1 MFRLPASQA
10 KPPYPP
16 STRPMPAYPA
26 GPRNRQRNTV
36 SNKPS
41 TPTFFI
47 HDYETF
53 GKHPARDRP
62 AQFAGVRTD
71 MDFNIIGE
79 PLVIYCQPTDDY
91 LPEPEA
97 VLITGITPQI
107 AKSKGVN
114 EAEFARQIHDAF
126 SVPGTCVLGYNN
138 IRFDDEV
145 SRNIFYRNFYD
156 PYAYSWKN
164 GNSRWDLLD
173 ALRACYALR
182 PEGIVWPENDDGL
195 PSFRL
200 EHLTKA
206 NGVEHTHAHDAMS
219 DVYATI
225 AMAKRLKTAQPKLF
239 DYLFQLRNKNKVN
252 ALIDIPNMKPL
263 MHVSGMFGAARGNTS
278 WIVPLAWHPE
288 NRNAVIMC
296 DLAGDITP
304 LLELEPDELRTRLYT
319 RRDQLEAGQSPV
331 PIKLVQI
338 NKCPVLAPAST
349 LRPEDAARLGI
360 DRQHCLDNLQ
370 RLRQHPLVRE
380 KAVALYAEAPAFA
393 AADDVD
399 LQLYDGFF
407 SEADRAAMTIIQETS
422 PQNLPALDL
431 KFADGRIA
439 ELLFRFRARNYP
451 ATLDDRE
458 QQRWLQHRK
467 EVFTPERLESYLN
480 NLQELYQLHQDD
492 EKKAQLL
499 KSLFAYVQQVVG

>member
-1 MFRLPASQA
+1 MAEKTQ
-10 KPPYPP
+10 
-16 STRPMPAYPA
+16 
-26 GPRNRQRNTV
+26 
-36 SNKPS
+36 
-41 TPTFFI
+41 PTFFI

-79 PLVIYCQPTDDY
+79 PLVIYCRPADDY

-97 VLITGITPQI
+97 VMITGITPQVAL
-107 AKSKGVN
+107 AKGLN

-126 SVPGTCVLGYNN
+126 SVPGTCIMGYNN

-156 PYAYSWKN
+156 PYAYSWQN

-206 NGVEHTHAHDAMS
+206 NGISHEQAHDAMS

-225 AMAKRLKTAQPKLF
+225 AMAKLFKQAQPKLF
-239 DYLFQLRNKNKVN
+239 EYLFPLRNKNKIS
-252 ALIDIPNMKPL
+252 ALIDIPQMKPL
-263 MHVSGMFGAARGNTS
+263 VHVSGMFGAARSNTS
-278 WIVPLAWHPE
+278 WVVPLAWHPD

-296 DLAGDITP
+296 DLAGDMTP
-304 LLELEPDELRTRLYT
+304 LLELDSAALRERLYT
-319 RRDQLEAGQSPV
+319 RRDALEADQSAV
-331 PIKLVQI
+331 PLKLVHI
-338 NKCPVLAPAST
+338 NKCPVLAPANT
-349 LRPEDAARLGI
+349 LRPEDAERLGI
-360 DRQHCLDNLQ
+360 DRQRCLDNLAL
-370 RLRQHPLVRE
+370 LRSNASVRE
-380 KAVALYAEAPAFA
+380 KVVELFAEAPAFTA
-393 AADDVD
+393 SDDVD
-399 LQLYDGFF
+399 LRLYDGFF
-407 SEADRAAMTIIQETS
+407 GDADRMAMKIIQETA

-431 KFADGRIA
+431 TFADNRL
-439 ELLFRFRARNYP
+439 EPLLFRYRARNFP
-451 ATLDDRE
+451 GTLDDRE
-458 QQRWLQHRK
+458 QQRWLQHRRA
-467 EVFTPERLESYLN
+467 VFTPERLQDYLSELSN
-480 NLQELYQLHQDD
+480 LYQLHEDD
-492 EKKAQLL
+492 KEKMAQLKAL
-499 KSLFAYVQQVVG
+499 YAYAQELVG